1 MGEDKQRRGVLGDI
15 NAAVAFLSQSWRST
29 DRSLRRATLG
39 MWVLGLASTI
49 LGFLGDGTG
58 FWATR
63 PFATNLLTSLTAF
76 FFAVPVALLV
86 LQNVQQRIA
95 GRAERLTAI
104 AVLEDAT
111 NELASIFALLHPPIS
126 EGRDSDSAPVS
137 IEALRGA
144 IAQLTAAVEA
154 SAVPET
160 REVLTDV
167 IDMWKR
173 APTIQRLAEGIR
185 RSQAIVTRL
194 REVVRPQFL
203 KLGLEWRLDG
213 EIDQLNVDVRLDAE
227 DIAEAVTSWPTRV
240 EQRLLMRPGSHHLEA
255 YSLSREAD
263 GLARQANSM
272 CVHLNQ
278 VTIAADAALSDL
290 GRIG

>member
-1 MGEDKQRRGVLGDI
+1 MGRDKQRRGVVGDI
-15 NAAVAFLSQSWRST
+15 KAAVAFLSQSWRST
-29 DRSLRRATLG
+29 DRLLRRASLG
-39 MWVLGLASTI
+39 MWATALIWTALGVLGDA
-49 LGFLGDGTG
+49 TG
-58 FWATR
+58 FWSTR

-76 FFAVPVALLV
+76 FFAVPVALLI

-111 NELASIFALLHPPIS
+111 NELTSVFALLHPPVS

-137 IEALRGA
+137 GEALRGA

-160 REVLTDV
+160 REALTDA
-167 IDMWKR
+167 IDMWRR
-173 APTIQRLAEGIR
+173 APAIQHLAEGTR

-194 REVVRPQFL
+194 REVARPQFL
-203 KLGLEWRLDG
+203 KLGLGWRLDG
-213 EIDQLNVDVRLDAE
+213 EIDQLDIDVSLDAE

-240 EQRLLMRPGSHHLEA
+240 EQRLLMPAGSHHLET
-255 YSLSREAD
+255 YSLAREAD
-263 GLARQANSM
+263 GLVRQANSM
-272 CVHLNQ
+272 CAHLNQ
-278 VTIAADAALSDL
+278 VTISARSALSDL
-290 GRIG
+290 RLTG